1 MDWLYLLRPRR
12 APAELA
18 AGSPLTK
25 RQWDVVKLLEQYLDG
40 CDFLTFEPS
49 DLRAPAELAA
59 GSPLTKRQWDVVKLL
74 EQYLDGCDF
83 LTFEPSDLG
92 RTASKLEDQDL
103 IIGEIWKE
111 VTSMHAHS
119 KYFGST
125 HSPPSRLASTDV
137 DYQPGPPSGGLEKD
151 FGKLCGRLRGE
162 KATNARSIVASRIS
176 MPAAP
181 TFDPGPFLDSVKYHG
196 FWAEQAEA
204 PEAVGGLLEPG
215 EATRNIS
222 SGLFAVIKDLER
234 DRLILDG
241 RGANVFEVPLN
252 KWTRFMASAEK
263 VAGIYVPPECGLL
276 CSGRDLKD
284 FFYQFSGA
292 NLLTNAKKAFQNEP
306 EGRFWGIELDGIA
319 GFVRPARRRL
329 LSVMDLVFAAASP
342 EDPTTIIRLS
352 GKLKSELWS
361 NGRLREEAWRA
372 GLRAPAAVL
381 GAPRK
386 ALGLGSFLGLPV
398 RQVECKAGSK
408 PDSEAPGCL
417 VLFSGVS
424 GTSRALLKHG
434 APWVISF
441 DSARSPDEVLVDPE
455 RRAVVESLISG
466 GLVAVVSLS
475 PPASS
480 FSRAVTP
487 AVRSRRFPLGVPWL
501 RGEMQA
507 NVTRGNDVAAWCSKI
522 VQLCEA
528 HGVEWWLDHPDTS
541 WLWQLRCLKEFASPA
556 SPRVWRCD
564 LCFFGAP
571 WRKLRGRSSF
581 GGGAWTALSQPH
593 PKGFFEAL
601 AIAAARARK
610 WTEAG
615 GKLQLPLQTTTTLH
629 YEARLWE
636 EFLKWCSSSVSD
648 PSSCFSL
655 CPLLAA
661 MALRAFGDWCFT
673 AGHTL
678 SSYRH
683 TIIAVQRRVL
693 GSKPYLGVAWE
704 MVSRWENLEPPV
716 HRCPLPACEPILK
729 AMCLLSSLWL
739 MRRWMGV
746 TLLAFYGLARIG
758 EVLRCKRK
766 DLLLP
771 ADLLDDSHGAAYL
784 SFAQSKTSAR
794 GRPKVRTGTG
804 GMCFCGI
811 WTWNVLL
818 RHLDVPVGLRL
829 TPGGLRGG
837 GAVQRYRAGAAPS
850 DLQWA
855 MRLRHLGTLEH
866 YLQEVAAISV
876 P

>member
-1 MDWLYLLRPRR
+1 M
-12 APAELA
+12 
-18 AGSPLTK
+18 
-25 RQWDVVKLLEQYLDG
+25 
-40 CDFLTFEPS
+40 
-49 DLRAPAELAA
+49 
-59 GSPLTKRQWDVVKLL
+59 
-74 EQYLDGCDF
+74 
-83 LTFEPSDLG
+83 
-92 RTASKLEDQDL
+92 
-103 IIGEIWKE
+103 
-111 VTSMHAHS
+111 
-119 KYFGST
+119 
-125 HSPPSRLASTDV
+125 
-137 DYQPGPPSGGLEKD
+137 
-151 FGKLCGRLRGE
+151 
-162 KATNARSIVASRIS
+162 
-176 MPAAP
+176 
-181 TFDPGPFLDSVKYHG
+181 DPG
-196 FWAEQAEA
+196 
-204 PEAVGGLLEPG
+204 
-215 EATRNIS
+215 
-222 SGLFAVIKDLER
+222 
-234 DRLILDG
+234 
-241 RGANVFEVPLN
+241 
-252 KWTRFMASAEK
+252 
-263 VAGIYVPPECGLL
+263 
-276 CSGRDLKD
+276 
-284 FFYQFSGA
+284 
-292 NLLTNAKKAFQNEP
+292 
-306 EGRFWGIELDGIA
+306 
-319 GFVRPARRRL
+319 
-329 LSVMDLVFAAASP
+329 
-342 EDPTTIIRLS
+342 
-352 GKLKSELWS
+352 
-361 NGRLREEAWRA
+361 
-372 GLRAPAAVL
+372 
-381 GAPRK
+381 
-386 ALGLGSFLGLPV
+386 
-398 RQVECKAGSK
+398 
-408 PDSEAPGCL
+408 
-417 VLFSGVS
+417 
-424 GTSRALLKHG
+424 
-434 APWVISF
+434 
-441 DSARSPDEVLVDPE
+441 

-487 AVRSRRFPLGVPWL
+487 AVRSRRFPLGLPWL

-507 NVTRGNDVAAWCSKI
+507 NVSKGNDVAAWCSKV

-528 HGVEWWLDHPDTS
+528 HGVEWWLDHPDSS
-541 WLWQLRCLKEFASPA
+541 WLWQQRCFKEFASPS

-571 WRKLRGRSSF
+571 WRKRTRVATSCELRGLRHFCRCTEPHILLRGRSSF

-593 PKGFFEAL
+593 PRGFFEAL
-601 AIAAARARK
+601 ATAAARARG
-610 WTEAG
+610 WTEAC
-615 GKLQLPLQTTTTLH
+615 GKLQLSHCARCGHARIGEAKNPGPRRVLRGREGSLSARPLQTTTTLH

-704 MVSRWENLEPPV
+704 MVSRWENLEPPF
-716 HRCPLPACEPILK
+716 HRCPLPEPILK

-794 GRPKVRTGTG
+794 GRPKVQHTKISDARAVAWIGAVFG
-804 GMCFCGI
+804 PLSPLEPLWPSSPGAYRHR
-811 WTWNVLL
+811 WNVLL

-866 YLQEVAAISV
+866 YLQEVAAISALTDV
-876 P
+876 SCHGRSLIRTAAKLFDSLELPP